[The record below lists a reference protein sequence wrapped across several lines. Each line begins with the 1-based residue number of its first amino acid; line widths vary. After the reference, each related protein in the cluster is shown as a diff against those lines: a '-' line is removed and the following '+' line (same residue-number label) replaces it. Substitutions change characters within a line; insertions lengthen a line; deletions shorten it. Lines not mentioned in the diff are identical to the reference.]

1 MDNTNIVSVPLLQ
14 RVGFD
19 LVDLMPG
26 VAFDTHPS
34 STTWAVGDISRI
46 NGGQARTNEIEIN
59 GIVDQS
65 SRGGQ
70 ATYYPN
76 VDALEEFKVLTA
88 NFSAEYGGTAG
99 GGVILST
106 IKSGT
111 NGLHGTLFEFLRNQD
126 MNARNFFLNPTL
138 PKQEFLQNRFGA
150 SAGGPIIKNKFFL
163 FGDWEAIRNRQAA
176 VNTTSVPTDA
186 MRAGN
191 FSGSGFP
198 VIYDPATTTINASG
212 TVQRTAFPGNQ
223 IPVSRFDPVAVNV
236 IAYYPQPTS
245 GGTANNYTLDVPT
258 RTRVDQAELRA
269 DYYLSDR
276 IKLMGW
282 ECVFDMFQAYSP
294 FYPDVA
300 DTSNGPTRKRRQN
313 GGFNL
318 VYTISPTI
326 TNEFKGGFDR
336 DFTRT
341 TAYSANGD
349 YPEKLGL
356 PNIPQTVF
364 PPFVIS
370 GLSTIG
376 DGGASSTYLRRAT
389 FYELGDILSFI
400 RGRHYFKAGVDIR
413 YHIDSNFQP
422 NYPSGQYSFAANQ
435 TGLGTGSTGLGMA
448 SFLLG
453 LGNSAQISSGA
464 INYLT
469 APNYAAF
476 LQDDFRASSRLT
488 LNLGVRWEPSVNYD
502 EKYNHLAW
510 FDPSVGHVVFAGV
523 DGERDSTY
531 PNHYRNFSPRVGLAY
546 SLPSWKAVVRAGYGV
561 TFTDPSILSAY
572 SAGALEEQPFPFN
585 AAETLP
591 PLVLP
596 TNAAF
601 QLSTFQGFAATPTE
615 QSCLANIT
623 TCGTSASL
631 IAYDSKTHMPYMQS
645 WNFTVQRE
653 LFGTLA
659 LQASYVGTKGTN
671 LYTGGNSLLQ
681 LPPQLLG
688 PPAEFGGLSP
698 QQRDPFPAYS
708 SITLATFGG
717 ESTYNALQ
725 VRADKRLSNDFAL
738 GLSYTWSKCLEDV
751 GTAQNLYDRAANKGR
766 CTTDSGQRLVTTY
779 VYQLPFGPGHKLLNG
794 PGELPKILGGWE
806 TSGILTLVGGFPFSV
821 TVTPNTA
828 SANGNGSLFPNWAPG
843 VTTGDLPAD
852 QRTIQRFFNTSAFVA
867 PPAYTF
873 GDVAPFVLNGPGYV
887 NLDVVLSKTFPIYE
901 KVNLDFRAES
911 YDVLN
916 TPEFTYPASTL
927 GAAGFGAISSAK
939 DGRIMQLGLKLK
951 F

>member
-1 MDNTNIVSVPLLQ
+1 M
-14 RVGFD
+14 
-19 LVDLMPG
+19 
-26 VAFDTHPS
+26 
-34 STTWAVGDISRI
+34 SRI

-65 SRGGQ
+65 ARGGQ

-88 NFSAEYGGTAG
+88 DFSAEYGGSAG
-99 GGVILST
+99 GGVILAT

-111 NGLHGTLFEFLRNQD
+111 NSLHGTAFEFLRNQD
-126 MNARNFFLNPTL
+126 MNARNFFLNPTQ

-150 SAGGPIIKNKFFL
+150 SAGGPAIKDKLFL

-176 VNTTSVPTDA
+176 VNTTSVPTSA

-191 FSGSGFP
+191 FSASSFP
-198 VIYDPATTTINASG
+198 IIYDPATSTIDNSG
-212 TVQRTAFPGNQ
+212 TVHRTAFPGNI
-223 IPVSRFDPVAVNV
+223 IPTSRFDPVAVNV
-236 IAYYPQPTS
+236 LPYYPQPTS
-245 GGTANNYTLDVPT
+245 GGNANNYTLDVPT

-294 FYPDVA
+294 FYPNVA

-313 GGFNL
+313 GGFNI

-349 YPEKLGL
+349 YPQKLGI
-356 PNIPQTVF
+356 PNTPQTVF

-389 FYELGDILSFI
+389 FYELGDNLSFI
-400 RGRHYFKAGVDIR
+400 RGRHYFKAGVDFR

-422 NYPSGQYSFAANQ
+422 NYPSGQFSFSASQ
-435 TGLGTGSTGLGMA
+435 TGLVGVTSGLGIA

-453 LGNSAQISSGA
+453 LGNTAQINLGA

-502 EKYNHLAW
+502 EKYNRLAW
-510 FDPSVGHVVFAGV
+510 FDSSVGHLVFPGV
-523 DGERDSTY
+523 NGERDTTY
-531 PNHYRNFSPRVGLAY
+531 PNNYRHFSPRVGLAY

-561 TFTDPSILSAY
+561 TFTDPSTLSAY
-572 SAGALEEQPFPFN
+572 SAGALEEQPYPFSG
-585 AAETLP
+585 AQTLP
-591 PLVLP
+591 PLVRP
-596 TNAAF
+596 TDAAF
-601 QLSTFQGFAATPTE
+601 QLSKFQGFPVVPTE
-615 QSCLANIT
+615 QTCLANLS

-631 IAYDSKTHMPYMQS
+631 ISYDSNTHMPYMQS

-653 LFGTLA
+653 LFGAMA
-659 LQASYVGTKGTN
+659 LQAGYVGTKGTN

-688 PPAEFGGLSP
+688 PPEQFGGLSP
-698 QQRDPFPAYS
+698 QQRSAFPAFS

-725 VRADKRLSNDFAL
+725 VRADKRLAGDFAF
-738 GLSYTWSKCLEDV
+738 GVSYTWSKCLEDV
-751 GTAQNLYDRAANKGR
+751 GTAQNLYNRRANKGL
-766 CTTDSGQRLVTTY
+766 CNTDSGQRLVSSY
-779 VYQLPFGPGHKLLNG
+779 LYQLPFGPGHRLLNG

-806 TSGILTLVGGFPFSV
+806 TSGIVTLVGGFPFSV
-821 TVTPNTA
+821 TVTPNTV
-828 SANGNGSLFPNWAPG
+828 SANGNASLYPNWAPG
-843 VTTGDLPAD
+843 VTTGALPAD
-852 QRTIQRFFNTSAFVA
+852 QRTLQRFFNTSAFVA

-873 GDVAPFVLNGPGYV
+873 GNVAPYALLGPGYV
-887 NLDVVLSKTFPIYE
+887 NLDVVLSKTFPVWE
-901 KVNLDFRAES
+901 QVKLDFRAEA

-916 TPEFTYPASTL
+916 TPLFTYPASTL
-927 GAAGFGAISSAK
+927 GASGFGAISSAK
-939 DGRIMQLGLKLK
+939 DGRIIQLGLKLK